1 MKRTG
6 WFKKYFYPFR
16 GSRGIALLMVLWVI
30 TILSVIVLEFC
41 FAMRTEVQI
50 TQNLQ
55 EELQLYA
62 MAEGGIQR
70 AALELIYRHDPQ
82 IQQKRKPSA
91 LEEIPAELK
100 EWVTDGREYPLAY
113 ERGICTMRVS
123 GEAGRININ
132 SVSEAVLRKIMT
144 NLGLQGEDKD
154 VVVDSI
160 LDWRDPDDLF
170 RVNGAENDY
179 YHSLK
184 EPYDCKNGNLDSVE
198 ELLLVRG
205 ITPEL
210 FYGRRAFSTGNAGP
224 EKRVEQIGLKDIFSI
239 YAQGEQIDINS
250 ASLPVLRV
258 FLGIPLEVAQRMI
271 KAREEKGFEHQQ
283 DLLTRV
289 PELAPLLG
297 EIGRF
302 ILFRATIP
310 FYTIES
316 RARVQEKGGARG
328 IKAVVKIDPKEKE
341 GYKIVQWVDAIY

>member
-1 MKRTG
+1 
-6 WFKKYFYPFR
+6 
-16 GSRGIALLMVLWVI
+16 VI
-30 TILSVIVLEFC
+30 TILSVIVLEFS

-50 TQNLQ
+50 TQNYQ

-62 MAEGGIQR
+62 MAQGGVQR
-70 AALELIYRHDPQ
+70 AVLELIYKHDPQ
-82 IQQKRKPSA
+82 IQQKRKPSPV
-91 LEEIPAELK
+91 EEIPAELK
-100 EWVTDGREYPLAY
+100 EWVTDGREYPLTY
-113 ERGICTMRVS
+113 ERGICGMRVT
-123 GEAGRININ
+123 GEAGKININ

-144 NLGLQGEDKD
+144 NLGLQGEAKD
-154 VVVDSI
+154 IVVDSI

-170 RVNGAENDY
+170 RINGAENDY

-210 FYGRRAFSTGNAGP
+210 YYGRKAVNKEGA
-224 EKRVEQIGLKDIFSI
+224 EKKVEQIGLKEIFSI

-258 FLGIPLEVAQRMI
+258 FLGVPLEVAQRMV

-289 PELAPLLG
+289 PELTPLLG

-302 ILFRATIP
+302 ILFRATVP

-316 RARVQEKGGARG
+316 RARVSERGGARG
-328 IKAVVKIDPKEKE
+328 IKAVVKIDSKEKE

>member
-1 MKRTG
+1 MKGIGLGKNYISPVRES
-6 WFKKYFYPFR
+6 K
-16 GSRGIALLMVLWVI
+16 GIALLMVLWVI
-30 TILSVIVLEFC
+30 TILSVIALEFS
-41 FAMRTEVQI
+41 FAMRTEVKI
-50 TQNLQ
+50 TQNFQ

-62 MAEGGIQR
+62 MAQGGVQR
-70 AALELIYRHDPQ
+70 AVLELIYKHDPQ
-82 IQQKRKPSA
+82 IQQKRKPSSI
-91 LEEIPAELK
+91 EEIPAELR
-100 EWVTDGREYPLAY
+100 EWVTDGREYPLTY
-113 ERGICTMRVS
+113 ERGICTMRVI
-123 GEAGRININ
+123 GEAGKININ

-144 NLGLQGEDKD
+144 NLGLEGEAKD
-154 VVVDSI
+154 IVVDSI

-184 EPYDCKNGNLDSVE
+184 EPYDCKNGYLDSVE
-198 ELLLVRG
+198 ELLLIRG
-205 ITPEL
+205 VTPEL
-210 FYGRRAFSTGNAGP
+210 FYGRKAANQGGT
-224 EKRVEQIGLKDIFSI
+224 EKVAERIGLKEIFSL

-258 FLGIPLEVAQRMI
+258 FLGLPLEVAQRLVT
-271 KAREEKGFEHQQ
+271 AREGKGFEHQQ

-289 PELAPLLG
+289 PELTPLLG

-316 RARVQEKGGARG
+316 RARVQERGGARG

>member
-1 MKRTG
+1 
-6 WFKKYFYPFR
+6 
-16 GSRGIALLMVLWVI
+16 MVLWVI
-30 TILSVIVLEFC
+30 TILSVIVLEFS
-41 FAMRTEVQI
+41 FGMRTEVQI
-50 TQNLQ
+50 TQNYQ

-62 MAEGGIQR
+62 MAQGGVQR
-70 AALELIYRHDPQ
+70 AVLELIYKHDTQ
-82 IQQKRKPSA
+82 ISQKRKPSPVEA
-91 LEEIPAELK
+91 IPPEMK
-100 EWVTDGREYPLAY
+100 EWVTDGREYPLKY
-113 ERGICTMRVS
+113 ERGSCAMRVT

-144 NLGLQGEDKD
+144 NLGLQGEAKD
-154 VVVDSI
+154 IVVDSI
-160 LDWRDPDDLF
+160 LDWRDPDDLY
-170 RVNGAENDY
+170 RANGAENDY

-210 FYGRRAFSTGNAGP
+210 YYGRKAVNKEGA
-224 EKRVEQIGLKDIFSI
+224 EKRVEQIGLKEIFSI

-258 FLGIPLEVAQRMI
+258 FLGVPLEVAQRMVR
-271 KAREEKGFEHQQ
+271 AREEKGFEHQQ

-289 PELAPLLG
+289 PELTPLLG

-302 ILFRATIP
+302 ILFRATVP

-316 RARVQEKGGARG
+316 RARVQERGGARG

>member
-1 MKRTG
+1 MIWWLHYLSPERKS
-6 WFKKYFYPFR
+6 K
-16 GSRGIALLMVLWVI
+16 GIALLMVLWVI
-30 TILSVIVLEFC
+30 TILSVIVLEFS

-50 TQNLQ
+50 TQNFQ

-70 AALELIYRHDPQ
+70 AVLELIYRHDPH
-82 IQQKRKPSA
+82 ISQKRKPSPT
-91 LEEIPAELK
+91 EEIPPEMR

-113 ERGICTMRVS
+113 ERGTCALRIV
-123 GEAGRININ
+123 GEAGKVNIN
-132 SVSEAVLRKIMT
+132 LVSEAMLRKIMA
-144 NLGLQGEDKD
+144 NLGLEGEAKD

-160 LDWRDPDDLF
+160 LDWRDPDDLY
-170 RVNGAENDY
+170 RIHGAENDY

-184 EPYDCKNGNLDSVE
+184 EPYDCKNGYLDSVD

-210 FYGRRAFSTGNAGP
+210 FYGRRAVNKEGS
-224 EKRVEQIGLKDIFSI
+224 EKKVEQIGLKEIFSI

-289 PELAPLLG
+289 PELTPLLG

-302 ILFRATIP
+302 ILFRATVP

-316 RARVQEKGGARG
+316 RARVQERGGTRG
-328 IKAVVKIDPKEKE
+328 IKTVVKIDPKEKE